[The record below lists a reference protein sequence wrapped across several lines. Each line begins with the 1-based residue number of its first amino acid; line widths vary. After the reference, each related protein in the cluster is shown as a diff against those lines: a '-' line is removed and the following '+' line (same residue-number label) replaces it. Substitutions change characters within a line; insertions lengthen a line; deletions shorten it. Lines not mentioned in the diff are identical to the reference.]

1 MTDWKTLS
9 SRIAYENPF
18 MLVHEDQVINPAGKQ
33 TVYGYVESESDSV
46 YVVPVDEEGKTYIVR
61 QYRYP
66 IKQEMWE
73 FVAGRTDNQQ
83 PDNAAKREL
92 LEETGL
98 QADNIT
104 TVGDIYIADGMT
116 SFKSTIR
123 IAHNLTKV
131 TDQLDESD
139 GILEGMRV
147 SMDEV
152 IEKILTGG
160 IQCGPSIAAFF
171 MVKNYLEGEKK

>member
-1 MTDWKTLS
+1 MANWKTLS

-18 MLVHEDQVINPAGKQ
+18 MLVHEDQAINPAGKQ
-33 TVYGYVESESDSV
+33 TVYGYVESKGDSV
-46 YVVPVDEEGKTYIVR
+46 YVIPVDEKGNTYIVR

-66 IKQEMWE
+66 LKQETWE
-73 FVAGRTDNQQ
+73 FVAGRVDNEQ
-83 PDNAAKREL
+83 PENAAKREL

-98 QADNIT
+98 EADDIT
-104 TVGDIYIADGMT
+104 TVGDIYIANGIT
-116 SFKSTIR
+116 NFKSTIYVAR
-123 IAHNLTKV
+123 GLAKV

-139 GILEGMRV
+139 GILEVIQV

-152 IEKILTGG
+152 VKKILAGT

-171 MVKNYLEGEKK
+171 MVKAYLEGEKK